1 MIRVNGKSYP
11 KTILLTLLAGS
22 VAAGSFIYAP
32 GATAAQQFIES
43 DGVTVVDVEPA
54 FKNPDGTS
62 GHHGDP
68 DFLEANFGAFQGGP
82 TGTLEDTRIDLKV
95 PKDVQLGGG
104 GFNIPTGAPP
114 SPDFD
119 VQPFTQKL
127 LRFEEFGPEP
137 LPAEGSYTPG
147 GSFPLPTSPQSGPDS
162 IALDTFLQQDI
173 YPYPTRLSNT
183 ADNNPWK
190 LDIETFLG
198 RTLIDPPAEGR
209 PPEEWW
215 SHQRWDD
222 FYPETYFQAAQ
233 AGARTNGGL
242 RDGKQRHGYTLGE
255 FGPGGLYHNTVGGT
269 NPVFD
274 GKAEG
279 IEIRFHPAMPL
290 QQENSLFTFDGTL
303 PPKLLNVRYGEGVL
317 FRHYNALPIDP
328 SANNGFGLHTISTH
342 EHNGH
347 NPAESDGYTNSFFFP
362 GQYYDYRW
370 PIQLASYDSLNMN
383 ATDPKAA
390 YPCKAGETLKVKGV
404 VKNCELV
411 GASDVG
417 TIQIPGNY
425 RETMSTHWF
434 HDHML
439 DFTAQNVY
447 KGNAAMMNY
456 YSAIDRGNETI
467 DDGVNLRF
475 PSGSALDWGNR
486 DYDVNLLIAGKAWD
500 TTGQLFFNVFNTD
513 GFLGDRMLVNWLYK
527 PTLDVRARK
536 YRFRLLNGSVSRY
549 IKIALVTDTGLP
561 VPFHLIAN
569 DGNIMEHSLAFPN
582 GILPT
587 QSIAERYDIIVDFS
601 RYAAGTK
608 IYLVNLMEHKNGRGP
623 EKDAVPLAAVLD
635 GSYNPVIVDGA
646 WKGGDP
652 VVGKFMEFN
661 VVAMADGVTDQ
672 SMNPAL
678 YEVGGLK
685 MIEIP
690 EFTQTELDNAIHR
703 SFDFGRANGTDGKP
717 WTVKTDGGMGFN
729 MDPRRISAAPEK
741 GKGVEIWHMNTGGGW
756 SHPIHVHFEEG
767 QILTRD
773 GMTPPAWE
781 TLSRKDVYRIGPEV
795 DSSREVEVAIR
806 FREFS
811 GTYMEHCHN
820 TQHEDTAMLMRWDI
834 ENPGQTLLLP
844 TPMPTWDGVGYV
856 DSHALATFRT
866 GDVNADPVVIADPP
880 VPANGGDVNN
890 DGVIDRIFDD
900 DELRLKAPIAMELA
914 QVPDMS
920 DIQTGYIK
928 DPAMAIAL
936 GKALFWDQT
945 VGSDGQAC
953 ASCHFSAGADSRSKN
968 QLSPGSSGTFEM
980 GGINSQLVHDDYP
993 FAKGIDEVVGSQGTF
1008 DAVLKSPSE
1017 TSARQKLA
1025 AARSGADLCNKLPSD
1040 FSLGGLNYRKTTGRN
1055 APSVINAV
1063 FNHRNFYDGRA
1074 NNQFNGVDPHGARS
1088 NINGTVNGIW
1098 INDGGLNQ
1106 VQVLINN
1113 SSLAS
1118 QAVGPANNTTEMACA
1133 GRTFPLLGRKMLD
1146 RYALSNQLVNAGD
1159 SVLGG
1164 MRSTSSSRGLSY
1176 KYRDMIVAAF
1186 QDKYWNA
1193 PNTVDGDF
1201 SQMEANFSLFWG
1213 LAIQLYESTLVSD
1226 MTPFDVFARGGAD
1239 VDSLAVANAA
1249 LTEQQKLGLEVFIRS
1264 DRGACVFC
1272 HTGSA
1277 FTSASVNIRAEG
1289 AFDAELEAIGPPE
1302 PFERMRMVDG
1312 NTAVYDGGFYN
1323 IGVTDTQNDLC
1334 IGADVGGFPLSYSR
1348 QASTGLIADD
1358 EARLDAVGD
1367 TNDFAVVGGPVQFNE
1382 RVGVDGACK
1391 TPSLRNVELTA
1402 PYFHNGGHSTLQQ
1415 VMVSYMA
1422 KFKHL
1427 FADENVDNL
1436 APLILSVDIQ
1446 GLAQD
1451 GVSIRGGEMD
1461 ALVAF
1466 LQSLT
1471 DERVRMHKAPFDHP
1485 ALRVVNGSKGI
1496 DRNRNGMADD
1506 LFMSIPAVGA
1516 GGLAAPLPKFLE

>member
-1 MIRVNGKSYP
+1 MNRVNRNFNQ
-11 KTILLTLLAGS
+11 KTMLLKLLSSVVAVSAFSFAS
-22 VAAGSFIYAP
+22 VAG
-32 GATAAQQFIES
+32 AAQQFIES

-68 DFLEANFGAFQGGP
+68 GFLEANHGAFEGGP
-82 TGTLEDTRIDLKV
+82 TGTLSDTRINLQV
-95 PKDVQLGGG
+95 PESVQLGGG
-104 GFNIPTGAPP
+104 GFNVPTGAPP
-114 SPDFD
+114 SPDFG
-119 VQPFTQKL
+119 VQPYTQKL

-147 GSFPLPTSPQSGPDS
+147 GSFPLPVSAQSGPDS
-162 IALDTFLQQDI
+162 VALDTFLKQDI
-173 YPYPTRLSNT
+173 YPYPSRLANT
-183 ADNNPWK
+183 SDENPWK

-198 RTLIDPPAEGR
+198 RALDHPPAEGR
-209 PPEEWW
+209 PPQEWW
-215 SHQRWDD
+215 AHQRWDD

-242 RDGKQRHGYTLGE
+242 RDDRQRHGYAVGE

-269 NPVFD
+269 NPDFN
-274 GKAEG
+274 GKTKG
-279 IEIRFHPAMPL
+279 IQIRFHPDMPL
-290 QQENSLFTFDGTL
+290 QQENTIYTFDGTL

-328 SANNGFGLHTISTH
+328 SANNGFGIHTISTQ

-370 PIQLASYDSLNMN
+370 PVQLASYDSLNIN

-390 YPCKAGETLKVKGV
+390 YPCKAGETLTVKGV
-404 VKNCELV
+404 VKECEVV
-411 GASDVG
+411 GTSGVG
-417 TIQIPGNY
+417 TIKIPGNH

-456 YSAIDRGNETI
+456 YSAIDRGNEAI

-500 TTGQLFFNVFNTD
+500 TNGQLFYNVFNTD

-527 PTLDVRARK
+527 PTMDVRARK
-536 YRFRLLNGSVSRY
+536 YRLRLLNGSVSRY
-549 IKIALVTDTGLP
+549 IKLAMVTESGTP
-561 VPFHLIAN
+561 VPFHMIAN

-587 QSIAERYDIIVDFS
+587 QAIAERYDIIVDFS
-601 RYAAGTK
+601 RYAPGTK
-608 IYLVNLMEHKNGRGP
+608 LYLVNLMEHKNGRKP
-623 EKDAVPLAAVLD
+623 ERAVPLADVLN
-635 GSYNPVIVDGA
+635 GSYKPVIVDGE
-646 WKGGDP
+646 WKNGDP
-652 VVGKFMEFN
+652 VVGKFMQFN
-661 VVAMADGVTDQ
+661 VVPMAEGATDQ
-672 SMNPAL
+672 SMDPAL

-685 MIEIP
+685 MLELP
-690 EFTQTELDNAIHR
+690 KFTQTELDNAVHR
-703 SFDFGRANGTDGKP
+703 TFDFGRSNGTDDKP

-729 MDPRRISAAPEK
+729 MDPRRVSAAPEK
-741 GKGVEIWHMNTGGGW
+741 GKGVEIWHMTTGGGW
-756 SHPIHVHFEEG
+756 AHPIHIHFEEG

-773 GMTPPAWE
+773 GMTPPLWE

-795 DSSREVEVAIR
+795 DSSREVQVAIR

-811 GTYMEHCHN
+811 GTYMKHCHN
-820 TQHEDTAMLMRWDI
+820 TQHEDTAMLMRWDVD
-834 ENPGQTLLLP
+834 NPGQTLLLP
-844 TPMPTWDGVGYV
+844 TPMPTWDGVEYA
-856 DSHALATFRT
+856 DSHALATFRS
-866 GDVNADPVVIADPP
+866 GDLNADPVVLADPP

-900 DELRLKAPIAMELA
+900 ETLRLKAPLSMELA

-920 DIQTGYIK
+920 DVRTGYLK
-928 DPAMAIAL
+928 DEAMAIAL
-936 GKALFWDQT
+936 GKAFFWDQT

-953 ASCHFSAGADSRSKN
+953 ASCHFSAGADNRSKN
-968 QLSPGSSGTFEM
+968 QLSPGASGSFEM
-980 GGINSQLVHDDYP
+980 GGINSQLVHSNFP
-993 FAKGIDEVVGSQGTF
+993 FAKGVDEIAGSQGTF
-1008 DAVLKSPSE
+1008 DAVLKSESE
-1017 TSARQKLA
+1017 TTARQKLA
-1025 AARSGADLCNKLPSD
+1025 AQRSGVDLCTKLPSD

-1088 NINGTVNGIW
+1088 NLNGTVGGIW
-1098 INDGGLNQ
+1098 INDGSLNQ

-1118 QAVGPANNTTEMACA
+1118 QAVGPANNSTEMACA
-1133 GRTFPLLGRKMLD
+1133 GRTFPLLGRKMLN
-1146 RYALSNQLVNAGD
+1146 RYALSNQVVDAGD

-1164 MRSTSSSRGLSY
+1164 MRSTLSTRGLKY
-1176 KYRDMIVAAF
+1176 KYREMIEAAF

-1193 PNTVDGDF
+1193 PATVDGEF
-1201 SQMEANFSLFWG
+1201 TQMEANFSLFWG
-1213 LAIQLYESTLVSD
+1213 LAIQMYESTLVSN
-1226 MTPFDVFARGGAD
+1226 MAPYDVFARGGND
-1239 VDSLAVANAA
+1239 PETLAQANAA
-1249 LTEQQKLGLEVFIRS
+1249 LTEQQKLGLEVFIRE
-1264 DRGACVFC
+1264 DRGACVSC
-1272 HTGSA
+1272 HSGSS
-1277 FTSASVNIRAEG
+1277 FTSASVNVRAEG
-1289 AFDAELEAIGPPE
+1289 AFDLELEAFAPPE

-1323 IGVTDTQNDLC
+1323 IGVTGTQDDLC
-1334 IGADVGGFPLSYSR
+1334 IGAEVGGYPLSYSR
-1348 QASTGLIADD
+1348 QAASGLIADQ
-1358 EARLDAVGD
+1358 EAGLDAAGD
-1367 TNDFAVVGGPVQFNE
+1367 ANDFAVVGGPVQFDE

-1402 PYFHNGGHSTLQQ
+1402 PYFHNGGHLTLDQ
-1415 VMVSYMA
+1415 VMISYMA

-1427 FADENVDNL
+1427 YADDNVENL
-1436 APLILSVDIQ
+1436 APQILQVDID
-1446 GLAQD
+1446 GIAQD
-1451 GVSIRGGEMD
+1451 GVSVRHGERE
-1461 ALVAF
+1461 ALIAF
-1466 LQSLT
+1466 MKSLT
-1471 DERVRMHKAPFDHP
+1471 DERVRLHKAPFDHP
-1485 ALRVVNGSKGI
+1485 SLKIVNGSNGI

-1506 LFMSIPAVGA
+1506 LFTSIPAVGA
-1516 GGLAAPLPKFLE
+1516 GGLSAPLPLFLE